1 MNAITVLWGRKACT
15 AALGSGLLLLAA
27 CATPYGGVSGAG
39 YPGAGYPD
47 TGYPGSGHPGS
58 AYPGTGGQYPSNY
71 GAEVVMGTVRQV
83 DPGYGRIV
91 IDSDAGPYGGN
102 RPLEISYDR
111 GTRLV
116 YLGRE
121 YPVEGLE
128 RGDRIRVETSNAG
141 GRLQARFIEV
151 VQNVREAPGGGYGGS
166 YGGAIEG
173 AVRLVDPRARL
184 IEITRG
190 GYTGRPER
198 VFYDERTQVMHRGQS
213 LRPEQLQPGDA
224 IRVQARPFGQ
234 DWMAERIDVQVDAR
248 SRYP

>member
-1 MNAITVLWGRKACT
+1 MNVNTVRWGKRVRA
-15 AALGSGLLLLAA
+15 AALGGGVLLLAA
-27 CATPYGGVSGAG
+27 CATPYGGVPGSG

-47 TGYPGSGHPGS
+47 AGYPGAP
-58 AYPGTGGQYPSNY
+58 YPGGQSPGNY

-83 DPGYGRIV
+83 DPSYGRIV
-91 IDSDAGPYGGN
+91 IDADAGPYGGN
-102 RPLEISYDR
+102 RPLEIGYDR

-116 YLGRE
+116 YQGRE

-151 VQNVREAPGGGYGGS
+151 VQNVRETPGSGYGDSYGYGGN
-166 YGGAIEG
+166 IEG

-190 GYTGRPER
+190 GYAGRPER
-198 VFYDERTQVMHRGQS
+198 VFYDERTQVLHRGQM
-213 LRPEQLQPGDA
+213 LRPEQLQSGDV

-234 DWMAERIDVQVDAR
+234 DWVAERIEVQVDAR

>member
-1 MNAITVLWGRKACT
+1 MNARTIRWSSTVRA
-15 AALGSGLLLLAA
+15 AALGSGMLLLAA
-27 CATPYGGVSGAG
+27 CATPYGGVPGGG

-47 TGYPGSGHPGS
+47 AGYPGATHP
-58 AYPGTGGQYPSNY
+58 GGQYPGGQYPGDY
-71 GAEVVMGTVRQV
+71 GAEAVTGTVRQV
-83 DPGYGRIV
+83 DPSYGRIV
-91 IDSDAGPYGGN
+91 MDSDAGPYGGN

-116 YLGRE
+116 YQGRE

-128 RGDRIRVETSNAG
+128 RGDRIRVEATNTG

-151 VQNVREAPGGGYGGS
+151 VQNVRDAPGGGYGGS
-166 YGGAIEG
+166 YGGGIEG

-184 IEITRG
+184 IEVTRG
-190 GYTGRPER
+190 GYAGRPER
-198 VFYDERTQVMHRGQS
+198 VFYDGSTQVTHRGQH
-213 LRPEQLQPGDA
+213 LRPEQLQSGDV

-234 DWMAERIDVQVDAR
+234 DWMAERIEVQVDAR

>member
-1 MNAITVLWGRKACT
+1 MNARTVRWSRQVRT

-27 CATPYGGVSGAG
+27 CATPYGGLPGGG
-39 YPGAGYPD
+39 YPGAAYPD
-47 TGYPGSGHPGS
+47 ATYPGAS
-58 AYPGTGGQYPSNY
+58 YPGGQYPGQY
-71 GAEVVMGTVRQV
+71 GAEVVMGTVQQV
-83 DPGYGRIV
+83 DPSYGRIV

-102 RPLEISYDR
+102 RPLEIGYDR

-116 YLGRE
+116 YQGRE

-128 RGDRIRVETSNAG
+128 RGDRIRVEASNAG

-151 VQNVREAPGGGYGGS
+151 VQNVRDAPGGGYGGA

-190 GYTGRPER
+190 GYSGRPER
-198 VFYDERTQVMHRGQS
+198 VFYDERTQVLHRGQM
-213 LRPEQLQPGDA
+213 LRAEQLQPGDV

-234 DWMAERIDVQVDAR
+234 DWMAERVEVQVDAR

>member
-1 MNAITVLWGRKACT
+1 MNANTVRWGKRVRA
-15 AALGSGLLLLAA
+15 AALGSGVLLLAA
-27 CATPYGGVSGAG
+27 CATPYGGLPGSG

-47 TGYPGSGHPGS
+47 AGYPGGT
-58 AYPGTGGQYPSNY
+58 YPGGQNPGNY

-83 DPGYGRIV
+83 DPSYGRIV
-91 IDSDAGPYGGN
+91 IDADAGPYGGN
-102 RPLEISYDR
+102 RPLEIGYDR

-116 YLGRE
+116 YQGRE

-128 RGDRIRVETSNAG
+128 RGDRIRVETSGAG

-151 VQNVREAPGGGYGGS
+151 VQNVRETPSSGYGDSYGYGGN
-166 YGGAIEG
+166 IEG

-190 GYTGRPER
+190 GYSGRPER
-198 VFYDERTQVMHRGQS
+198 VFYDERTQVLHRGQM
-213 LRPEQLQPGDA
+213 LRPEQLQSGDV

-234 DWMAERIDVQVDAR
+234 DWVAERIEVQVDAR